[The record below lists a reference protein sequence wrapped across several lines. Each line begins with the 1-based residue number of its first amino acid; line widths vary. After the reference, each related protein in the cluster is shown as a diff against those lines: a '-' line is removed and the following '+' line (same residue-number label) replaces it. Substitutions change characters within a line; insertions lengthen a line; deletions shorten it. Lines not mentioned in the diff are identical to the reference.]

1 MMMKLLLLLVIL
13 VSNSWAMA
21 TVSAKWEFSKD
32 KSTKRAVEI
41 KVDKQ
46 VFKVE
51 GEWLDSEDELEVE
64 KLDLNDD
71 KENDYAV
78 TIKRGVANRYVL
90 YLLKHKQKNT
100 FVSLGV
106 RPELSRVKGEK
117 CWAGMEKDAGLAK
130 TISVSVQDDK
140 FVSCP

>member
-1 MMMKLLLLLVIL
+1 MKVLLLLIIL

-21 TVSAKWEFSKD
+21 TVSAKWEFSQD

-46 VFKVE
+46 AFKVE
-51 GEWLDSEDELEVE
+51 GEWLEAEDELEVE

-71 KENDYAV
+71 KENDYAI
-78 TIKRGVANRYVL
+78 TIKRGVANRYTL
-90 YLLKHKQKNT
+90 YLLKNKQKNI

-106 RPELSRVKGEK
+106 RPELSRTKGEK
-117 CWAGMEKDAGLAK
+117 CWAGMEKDAGDAK
-130 TISVSVQDDK
+130 AISLSVVDDK
-140 FVSCP
+140 FVACP